1 MNYLASECW
10 ELLPGLSVIRP
21 PSYIVW
27 VKQKVWHLLLKSGW
41 AKVISLTSALARFGF
56 FINLDIKSGRKRY
69 FDHGKHITS
78 DQGLCASEISGCH
91 CYMLGLYT
99 NDFGSCWCIDYP
111 VIWKDP
117 SKLLGLVF
125 GLVALRIVNVY
136 ALGIVSSIACEFMAL
151 WQPWAHFRQPLAQG

>member
-1 MNYLASECW
+1 MNHLASECW
-10 ELLPGLSVIRP
+10 ELLPGLSVMRP
-21 PSYIVW
+21 PSYMVW
-27 VKQKVWHLLLKSGW
+27 VKQKIWHLLLKPGW

-56 FINLDIKSGRKRY
+56 SATLTSGLGGRDTLIMRNTLLLIR
-69 FDHGKHITS
+69 D
-78 DQGLCASEISGCH
+78 CAPEISGCR

-99 NDFGSCWCIDYP
+99 NDFGSCWCTDYR

-136 ALGIVSSIACEFMAL
+136 ALGILSSIACEFMTL
-151 WQPWAHFRQPLAQG
+151 WQPWAHFRQPLAA